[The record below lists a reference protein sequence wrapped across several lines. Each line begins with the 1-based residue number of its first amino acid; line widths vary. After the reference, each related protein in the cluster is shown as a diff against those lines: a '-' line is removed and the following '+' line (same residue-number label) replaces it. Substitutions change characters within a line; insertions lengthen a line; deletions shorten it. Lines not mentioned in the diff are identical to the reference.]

1 MSMRPSLR
9 QTGRTAFLWLIRPES
24 RVSQLIRIG
33 LGVIAFFAVVQTI
46 FRLAPSDIVGGI
58 ALGSLYGVIGVGII
72 LIYRTNRLINFAA
85 GAIGAI
91 PAIAAL
97 LLCVDKHI
105 NYLAVLP
112 IAIVGGIGVGA
123 LVDVGVMRRFSRS
136 PRLIA
141 TVVTIGVAQALAI
154 FAFFIPVWIAGTAT
168 TRIPNVPTPWQG
180 FKILNARGEPIVTGN
195 QLAALVTVIGLSALL
210 AAFLRYTRIG
220 VALRASAE
228 NSDRAHLLG
237 IPVRQVQTVAWMASG
252 LLASMAI
259 FVQAPLI
266 GIPNDATLGF
276 DTLLYGL
283 AAAVVARMERIGVAL
298 LAGMG
303 VGILIFASVA
313 RQGDNNLATAMMLV
327 VILAALLLQ
336 RGVLSRAYEAG
347 VSTWETVT
355 SFRPVPTELRGLREV
370 NVARAVILVAA
381 VAAAAVPPFVIGAP
395 DLPTLQLLPIYGIVA
410 VSLVVLSG
418 WAGQISLGHFGL
430 VAAGAAAVARPL
442 ANHNIDF
449 FAALLL
455 GILAGVAAAFVI
467 GLPALRIQGLYLAV
481 TTLAFGYAMYA
492 YGLNTHYWLGRHLLP
507 TGFRA
512 HIVRPVL
519 YGRFDLENEKTFYFV
534 CVSCLAVAMLAA
546 MSFRR
551 NRSGRVLIGARDNQ
565 RAASVYGI
573 NVTLARLAAFAV
585 SGGIAGMAG
594 VLLAYKDHDVGR
606 GSFGVQYSILIFL
619 FCVIGGLTSVPWAV
633 WGAVTAEAGVLF
645 TPRIYGHLSST
656 WVSVIPLLL
665 TGPIFVANMY
675 FYPGGLA
682 ERGFADRDRF
692 LRWVARRRN
701 ILVPALFVEK
711 GLGFDEAEQKI
722 VEAAEEHVESATAF
736 DQTERTIKCPVCG
749 DVLAVEEAA
758 EHEHLKVRT

>member
-1 MSMRPSLR
+1 MSW
-9 QTGRTAFLWLIRPES
+9 RT
-24 RVSQLIRIG
+24 RVRLAVNWVVRRDAIVPRLVRLA
-33 LGVIAFFAVVQTI
+33 LGVAAFFIVVQAV
-46 FRLAPSDIVGGI
+46 FHLAPSDIVGGI

-72 LIYRTNRLINFAA
+72 LIYRTNRLISFAA

-97 LLCVDKHI
+97 LLVVDKHI
-105 NYLAVLP
+105 NYLLMLPVAV
-112 IAIVGGIGVGA
+112 VGGLAVGA
-123 LVDVGVMRRFSRS
+123 LVDVGVMRRFSKS

-168 TRIPNVPTPWQG
+168 TRIPNVPTPWESFQ
-180 FKILNARGEPIVTGN
+180 ILNGRGEPIVSGN
-195 QLAALVTVIGLSALL
+195 QVAALVTVVGMSTLL
-210 AAFLRYTRIG
+210 GAFLRYTRIG

-228 NSDRAHLLG
+228 NADRAHLLG

-252 LLASMAI
+252 LLASVAI

-283 AAAVVARMERIGVAL
+283 AAAVVARMERIGITLV
-298 LAGMG
+298 AGMG

-327 VILAALLLQ
+327 IILAALLLQ

-355 SFRPVPTELRGLREV
+355 SFRPIPTELRGLREV
-370 NVARAVILVAA
+370 NIARAGILALAAIVA
-381 VAAAAVPPFVIGAP
+381 VVLPFVIGAP

-418 WAGQISLGHFGL
+418 WAGQISLGQFGL
-430 VAAGAAAVARPL
+430 VAAGAAAIARPV

-449 FAALLL
+449 FVALLL
-455 GILAGVAAAFVI
+455 GIAAGVVAAFLI

-507 TGFRA
+507 TGFKA
-512 HIVRPVL
+512 HIIRPIL

-534 CVSCLAVAMLAA
+534 CLAFLVVAMLAA
-546 MSFRR
+546 LSFRR

-594 VLLAYKDHDVGR
+594 VLFAYKDHDVGR

-645 TPRIYGHLSST
+645 APRIYGHLSST

-665 TGPIFVANMY
+665 TGPIFVLNMY

-701 ILVPALFVEK
+701 IVVPALFVEK
-711 GLGFDEAEQKI
+711 GLGFEEAEQKI
-722 VEAAEEHVESATAF
+722 VEAAEQHVESASTFEQA
-736 DQTERTIKCPVCG
+736 ERTISCPVCKE
-749 DVLAVEEAA
+749 VLTVDQAA